1 MDRKAETAWQT
12 KPVPDR
18 NSFVWRLVL
27 THEALRFY
35 ASFNKHIKMV
45 RNLREKV
52 SFISIVEINMVFCLP
67 ESLVFLSENMK
78 PYQLLEKY
86 FV

>member
-1 MDRKAETAWQT
+1 
-12 KPVPDR
+12 
-18 NSFVWRLVL
+18 
-27 THEALRFY
+27 
-35 ASFNKHIKMV
+35 MV